1 MPTAAAEAC
10 HNAPMRRVL
19 NPFILSLTAILFA
32 AWLYVSW
39 RLADAAWQRVL
50 LGLPFLLVWQVPVL
64 YWVGG
69 RENKGRVDDVLHWAG
84 YLSMGWLNFLVL
96 FTFLRD
102 LLQALA
108 RLAGWAA
115 LHALLAAHGA
125 ALVLGAT
132 LVALLAGF
140 AFAMRG
146 PRVCRQTIAID
157 DLHPALQGFR
167 IAQISDLHVG
177 PTIGRRY
184 VEQVVRCSNALD
196 AHLVALTGDIVDG
209 SVARLADHVA
219 PLGRLQS
226 TYGSVFILGNHDCY
240 SGAGEWIAH
249 FRQMG
254 MRILLNEHWL
264 LAHGSAR
271 LLVGGVTDPALR
283 QFVRD
288 AVPRPD
294 LAAAPGVM
302 AELRLL
308 LAHNPSLAP
317 QAERAGFDVQL
328 SGHTHAGQFFPW
340 TIAVRLVHAPLVS
353 GLSRLGKMWVYVSAG
368 TGSWGPPIRLG
379 TRTELTLVELVA
391 A

>member
-1 MPTAAAEAC
+1 
-10 HNAPMRRVL
+10 MRRVL
-19 NPFILSLTAILFA
+19 NPFILSLTAILLA

-39 RLADAAWQRVL
+39 RLADGALARAL
-50 LGLPFLLVWQVPVL
+50 LGLPFLLVWLVPVV

-69 RENKGRVDDVLHWAG
+69 RENQGRVDDAQHWAG

-115 LHALLAAHGA
+115 PHELLAVHGPL
-125 ALVLGAT
+125 LVMGAT
-132 LVALLAGF
+132 AGALLAGF
-140 AFAMRG
+140 AFATRG
-146 PRVCRQTIAID
+146 PRVCRQTITIPG
-157 DLHPALQGFR
+157 LHPALQGFR

-184 VEQVVRCSNALD
+184 VEQVVRISNALD

-209 SVARLADHVA
+209 PVARLAADVE
-219 PLGRLQS
+219 PLASLRS

-240 SGAGEWIAH
+240 SGAADWIAH
-249 FRQMG
+249 FRRMG

-264 LAHGSAR
+264 LSHGSAR

-294 LAAAPGVM
+294 LAAAPHVA

-308 LAHNPSLAP
+308 LAHNPSLAKL
-317 QAERAGFDVQL
+317 AERAGFDLQL

-340 TIAVRLVHAPLVS
+340 TIAVRMVHAPLVS

>member
-1 MPTAAAEAC
+1 
-10 HNAPMRRVL
+10 MRRVL
-19 NPFILSLTAILFA
+19 NPFVLSLTAILLA
-32 AWLYVSW
+32 AWLYVGW
-39 RLADAAWQRVL
+39 RLADGALQRVL
-50 LGLPFLLVWQVPVL
+50 LALPFLLVWQVPVL

-69 RENKGRVDDVLHWAG
+69 RENTGRIDDALHWAG

-108 RLAGWAA
+108 RLAGWSE
-115 LHALLAAHGA
+115 LHALLAEQGA
-125 ALVLGAT
+125 SLVIAAT
-132 LVALLAGF
+132 LVALLVGF

-157 DLHPALQGFR
+157 GLHPALQGFR

-196 AHLVALTGDIVDG
+196 AHMVALTGDIVDG
-209 SVARLADHVA
+209 AVARLAADVA
-219 PLGRLQS
+219 PLERLRS

-240 SGAGEWIAH
+240 SGAAEWIAH
-249 FRQMG
+249 FRGMG

-264 LAHGSAR
+264 LSHGSAR

-294 LAAAPGVM
+294 LAAAPDVA

-379 TRTELTLVELVA
+379 TRTELTLIELRA
-391 A
+391 AD